1 MNKIPKCTK
10 KMIPIIKANRKNN
23 KETNF
28 TKIKVLTVKSIS
40 NSFGKDITNIVKNKE
55 NITKKK
61 SSSVN
66 EKVNN
71 VL

>member
-23 KETNF
+23 KEPNF

-40 NSFGKDITNIVKNKE
+40 NSFGKDITNIVKNK
-55 NITKKK
+55 TKKK

>member
-23 KETNF
+23 KESNF

-55 NITKKK
+55 NITKK
-61 SSSVN
+61 N
-66 EKVNN
+66 LP
-71 VL
+71 VLMKK